1 MTAIASFTAADPASA
16 VATEQSLHL
25 EIHFKVMRLLQ
36 DKPDMSQRQMAKAL
50 GLSLGKTNYC
60 VQALLKK
67 GWLKLQNFSGNTN
80 YCVQALLAKGWLK
93 LQNFSGNTN
102 KQAYAYLL
110 TPEGIANKAQ
120 LTTRFLQRKQQEYV
134 LLKAEI
140 ETLQREA
147 SAALQSHQ
155 TQP

>member
-1 MTAIASFTAADPASA
+1 MTAIASITEAAPASA
-16 VATEQSLHL
+16 AALDQALHL

-36 DKPDMSQRQMAKAL
+36 AKPDMSQRQMAKAL

-67 GWLKLQNFSGNTN
+67 GWLKLQNFSGN
-80 YCVQALLAKGWLK
+80 A
-93 LQNFSGNTN
+93 N

-140 ETLQREA
+140 DALQREA
-147 SAALQSHQ
+147 SAAL
-155 TQP
+155 

>member
-80 YCVQALLAKGWLK
+80 
-93 LQNFSGNTN
+93 

>member
-1 MTAIASFTAADPASA
+1 MTAIAPFTAANVDAA
-16 VATEQSLHL
+16 AADQALHL

-36 DKPDMSQRQMAKAL
+36 AKPDMSQRQMAKAL

-67 GWLKLQNFSGNTN
+67 GWLKLQNFSGN
-80 YCVQALLAKGWLK
+80 A
-93 LQNFSGNTN
+93 N

-140 ETLQREA
+140 EALQREA

>member
-1 MTAIASFTAADPASA
+1 MTAIAPLTAANVDAPAA
-16 VATEQSLHL
+16 DQALHL

-36 DKPDMSQRQMAKAL
+36 AKPDMSQRQMAKAL

-67 GWLKLQNFSGNTN
+67 GWLKLQNFSGN
-80 YCVQALLAKGWLK
+80 A
-93 LQNFSGNTN
+93 N

-140 ETLQREA
+140 EALQREA

>member
-1 MTAIASFTAADPASA
+1 MTAIAPFTAANVD
-16 VATEQSLHL
+16 ATAADQALHL
-25 EIHFKVMRLLQ
+25 EIHFKVMRLLHA
-36 DKPDMSQRQMAKAL
+36 KPDMSQRQMAKAL

-67 GWLKLQNFSGNTN
+67 GWLKLQNFSGN
-80 YCVQALLAKGWLK
+80 A
-93 LQNFSGNTN
+93 N

-140 ETLQREA
+140 EALQREA
-147 SAALQSHQ
+147 NAALQSPQ

>member
-80 YCVQALLAKGWLK
+80 
-93 LQNFSGNTN
+93 

-140 ETLQREA
+140 EALQREA

>member
-1 MTAIASFTAADPASA
+1 MTAIAPFAAANADAAAADQA
-16 VATEQSLHL
+16 LHL

-60 VQALLKK
+60 VQALL
-67 GWLKLQNFSGNTN
+67 
-80 YCVQALLAKGWLK
+80 AKGWLK
-93 LQNFSGNTN
+93 LQNFSGNAN

-140 ETLQREA
+140 EALQREA
-147 SAALQSHQ
+147 SSALQSSQIHS
-155 TQP
+155 

>member
-60 VQALLKK
+60 VQALL
-67 GWLKLQNFSGNTN
+67 
-80 YCVQALLAKGWLK
+80 AKGWLK

-140 ETLQREA
+140 EALQREA
-147 SAALQSHQ
+147 SATLQS
-155 TQP
+155 QPKSHANLP

>member
-1 MTAIASFTAADPASA
+1 MTAIASITEAAPAADQA
-16 VATEQSLHL
+16 LHL

-36 DKPDMSQRQMAKAL
+36 ATPDMSQRQMAKAL

-60 VQALLKK
+60 VQALL
-67 GWLKLQNFSGNTN
+67 
-80 YCVQALLAKGWLK
+80 AKGWLK
-93 LQNFSGNTN
+93 LQNFSGNAN

-140 ETLQREA
+140 EALQREA
-147 SAALQSHQ
+147 SSALQSHQ

>member
-1 MTAIASFTAADPASA
+1 MTAIAPFVATNVDAAAADQA
-16 VATEQSLHL
+16 LHL

-36 DKPDMSQRQMAKAL
+36 NKPDMSQRQMAKAL

-67 GWLKLQNFSGNTN
+67 GWLKLQNFSGN
-80 YCVQALLAKGWLK
+80 A
-93 LQNFSGNTN
+93 N

-110 TPEGIANKAQ
+110 TSEGIANKAQ

-140 ETLQREA
+140 EALQREA

>member
-1 MTAIASFTAADPASA
+1 MTAIAPFTAANVDAA
-16 VATEQSLHL
+16 ALDQALHL

-36 DKPDMSQRQMAKAL
+36 AKPDMSQRQMAKAL

-67 GWLKLQNFSGNTN
+67 GWLKLQNFSGN
-80 YCVQALLAKGWLK
+80 A
-93 LQNFSGNTN
+93 N

-140 ETLQREA
+140 EALQREA
-147 SAALQSHQ
+147 NAALQSPQ

>member
-1 MTAIASFTAADPASA
+1 MTAIAPFTAANVDAPATDQA
-16 VATEQSLHL
+16 LHL
-25 EIHFKVMRLLQ
+25 EIHFKVMRLLHA
-36 DKPDMSQRQMAKAL
+36 KPDMSQRQMAKAL

-67 GWLKLQNFSGNTN
+67 GWLKLQNFSGN
-80 YCVQALLAKGWLK
+80 A
-93 LQNFSGNTN
+93 N

-140 ETLQREA
+140 EALQREA
-147 SAALQSHQ
+147 SAAL
-155 TQP
+155 

>member
-1 MTAIASFTAADPASA
+1 MTAIASVTEAAPALD
-16 VATEQSLHL
+16 QSPHL

-36 DKPDMSQRQMAKAL
+36 DKPNMSQRQMAKVL
-50 GLSLGKTNYC
+50 GLSLGKTNFC
-60 VQALLKK
+60 VQALLK
-67 GWLKLQNFSGNTN
+67 
-80 YCVQALLAKGWLK
+80 KGWLK

-110 TPEGIANKAQ
+110 TPEGIASKAE
-120 LTTRFLQRKQQEYV
+120 LTYRFLQRNQQEYA

-140 ETLQREA
+140 ETLQREV

-155 TQP
+155 TKP

>member
-1 MTAIASFTAADPASA
+1 MTAIAPFTAANVDAA
-16 VATEQSLHL
+16 AADQALHL

-36 DKPDMSQRQMAKAL
+36 AKPDMSQRQMAKAL

-67 GWLKLQNFSGNTN
+67 GWLKLQNFSGN
-80 YCVQALLAKGWLK
+80 A
-93 LQNFSGNTN
+93 N

-140 ETLQREA
+140 EALQREA
-147 SAALQSHQ
+147 SAALKNQS
-155 TQP
+155 

>member
-80 YCVQALLAKGWLK
+80 
-93 LQNFSGNTN
+93 

-140 ETLQREA
+140 EALQREA
-147 SAALQSHQ
+147 SATLQS
-155 TQP
+155 QPKSHANLP

>member
-67 GWLKLQNFSGNTN
+67 GWLKLQNFSGN
-80 YCVQALLAKGWLK
+80 A
-93 LQNFSGNTN
+93 N
-102 KQAYAYLL
+102 KQAYAYLI

>member
-1 MTAIASFTAADPASA
+1 MTAIAPFAAANADAAAADQA
-16 VATEQSLHL
+16 LHL

-36 DKPDMSQRQMAKAL
+36 AKPDMSQRQMAKAL
-50 GLSLGKTNYC
+50 GLSLGKTN
-60 VQALLKK
+60 
-67 GWLKLQNFSGNTN
+67 F
-80 YCVQALLAKGWLK
+80 CVQALLAKGWLK
-93 LQNFSGNTN
+93 LQNFSGNAN

-140 ETLQREA
+140 EALQREA
-147 SAALQSHQ
+147 SAAIKI
-155 TQP
+155 QP

>member
-1 MTAIASFTAADPASA
+1 MTAIAPFTAANVDAA
-16 VATEQSLHL
+16 AADQALHL
-25 EIHFKVMRLLQ
+25 EIHFKVMRLLHA
-36 DKPDMSQRQMAKAL
+36 KPDMSQRQMAKAL

-67 GWLKLQNFSGNTN
+67 GWLKLQNFSGN
-80 YCVQALLAKGWLK
+80 A
-93 LQNFSGNTN
+93 N

-140 ETLQREA
+140 EALQREA

>member
-1 MTAIASFTAADPASA
+1 MTAIASITEAAPAADQA
-16 VATEQSLHL
+16 LHL
-25 EIHFKVMRLLQ
+25 EIHFKVMRLLHA
-36 DKPDMSQRQMAKAL
+36 KPDMSQRQMAKAL

-67 GWLKLQNFSGNTN
+67 GWLKLQNFSGNAN
-80 YCVQALLAKGWLK
+80 R
-93 LQNFSGNTN
+93 
-102 KQAYAYLL
+102 QAYAYLL

-140 ETLQREA
+140 EALQLEA
-147 SAALQSHQ
+147 SSALPSSKIH
-155 TQP
+155 P

>member
-1 MTAIASFTAADPASA
+1 MTAIAPFVAANVDASAADQA
-16 VATEQSLHL
+16 LHL
-25 EIHFKVMRLLQ
+25 EIHFKVMGLLQ
-36 DKPDMSQRQMAKAL
+36 AKPDMSQRQMAKAL

-67 GWLKLQNFSGNTN
+67 GWLKLQNFSGN
-80 YCVQALLAKGWLK
+80 A
-93 LQNFSGNTN
+93 N

-140 ETLQREA
+140 EALQREA
-147 SAALQSHQ
+147 SSALQSHQ

>member
-1 MTAIASFTAADPASA
+1 MNMANTPFKIYVAGHRGMVGSAIVRT
-16 VATEQSLHL
+16 
-25 EIHFKVMRLLQ
+25 LLQ
-36 DKPDMSQRQMAKAL
+36 AKPDMSQRQMAKAL

-67 GWLKLQNFSGNTN
+67 GWLKLQNFSGN
-80 YCVQALLAKGWLK
+80 A
-93 LQNFSGNTN
+93 N

-140 ETLQREA
+140 EALQREA
-147 SAALQSHQ
+147 SASA
-155 TQP
+155 

>member
-1 MTAIASFTAADPASA
+1 MTAIAPFVVANVDVAAADQA
-16 VATEQSLHL
+16 LHL

-36 DKPDMSQRQMAKAL
+36 AKPDMSQRQMAKAL

-67 GWLKLQNFSGNTN
+67 GWLKLQNFSGN
-80 YCVQALLAKGWLK
+80 A
-93 LQNFSGNTN
+93 N

-140 ETLQREA
+140 EALQREA
-147 SAALQSHQ
+147 SSALQSSQ

>member
-1 MTAIASFTAADPASA
+1 MTAIAPLTAAAPASATAADQA
-16 VATEQSLHL
+16 LHL

-50 GLSLGKTNYC
+50 GLSLGKTN
-60 VQALLKK
+60 
-67 GWLKLQNFSGNTN
+67 F
-80 YCVQALLAKGWLK
+80 CVQALLAKGWLK
-93 LQNFSGNTN
+93 LQNFSGNAN

-140 ETLQREA
+140 EALQREA
-147 SAALQSHQ
+147 NAALQSPQ

>member
-1 MTAIASFTAADPASA
+1 MTAIAPFTAANVDAA
-16 VATEQSLHL
+16 AADQALHL

-36 DKPDMSQRQMAKAL
+36 AKPDMSQRQMAKAL

-67 GWLKLQNFSGNTN
+67 GWLKLQNFSGN
-80 YCVQALLAKGWLK
+80 A
-93 LQNFSGNTN
+93 N

-120 LTTRFLQRKQQEYV
+120 LTTHFFQRKQQEYV

-147 SAALQSHQ
+147 SSALQRHQ

>member
-1 MTAIASFTAADPASA
+1 MTAIAPFTAANADASA
-16 VATEQSLHL
+16 SAAAPDQAQHL

-36 DKPDMSQRQMAKAL
+36 AKPDMSQRQMAKAL

-67 GWLKLQNFSGNTN
+67 GWLKLQNFSGN
-80 YCVQALLAKGWLK
+80 A
-93 LQNFSGNTN
+93 N

-120 LTTRFLQRKQQEYV
+120 LTTRFLQRKQQEYI

-140 ETLQREA
+140 EALQREA
-147 SAALQSHQ
+147 SAAL
-155 TQP
+155 

>member
-1 MTAIASFTAADPASA
+1 MTAIAPLTAANVDAA
-16 VATEQSLHL
+16 ATDQALHL

-36 DKPDMSQRQMAKAL
+36 DKPDTSQRQMAKAL

-60 VQALLKK
+60 VQALLK
-67 GWLKLQNFSGNTN
+67 
-80 YCVQALLAKGWLK
+80 KGWLK

-140 ETLQREA
+140 EALQREA
-147 SAALQSHQ
+147 SASA
-155 TQP
+155 

>member
-1 MTAIASFTAADPASA
+1 MTAIAPFTAANVDAA
-16 VATEQSLHL
+16 AADQALHL
-25 EIHFKVMRLLQ
+25 EIHFKVMRLLHA
-36 DKPDMSQRQMAKAL
+36 KPDMSQRQMAKAL

-67 GWLKLQNFSGNTN
+67 GWLKLQNFSGN
-80 YCVQALLAKGWLK
+80 A
-93 LQNFSGNTN
+93 N

-140 ETLQREA
+140 EALQREA
-147 SAALQSHQ
+147 NAALQSPQ

>member
-50 GLSLGKTNYC
+50 GLSLGK
-60 VQALLKK
+60 
-67 GWLKLQNFSGNTN
+67 TN

>member
-1 MTAIASFTAADPASA
+1 MTAIAPFTAANVDAA
-16 VATEQSLHL
+16 ALDQALHL

-36 DKPDMSQRQMAKAL
+36 AKPDMSQRQMAKAL

-67 GWLKLQNFSGNTN
+67 GWLKLQNFSGN
-80 YCVQALLAKGWLK
+80 A
-93 LQNFSGNTN
+93 N

-140 ETLQREA
+140 EALQREA
-147 SAALQSHQ
+147 GAALQSHQ

>member
-1 MTAIASFTAADPASA
+1 MTAIAPFIAANLDAAAADPA
-16 VATEQSLHL
+16 LHL

-50 GLSLGKTNYC
+50 GLSLGKTN
-60 VQALLKK
+60 
-67 GWLKLQNFSGNTN
+67 F
-80 YCVQALLAKGWLK
+80 CVQALLAKGWLK
-93 LQNFSGNTN
+93 LQNFSGNAN

-140 ETLQREA
+140 EALQREA
-147 SAALQSHQ
+147 GAAFQN
-155 TQP
+155 QP